1 MPPARN
7 GGFSF
12 VGMVVGVMTLLKLKD
27 KYDQCESLYFLKKC
41 ETKGINGHRQANSV

>member
-27 KYDQCESLYFLKKC
+27 KYDQCESLYFFKKKRN
-41 ETKGINGHRQANSV
+41 KGN